1 MKNMLRYGRGCVKGT
16 SPGVNRFI
24 KVSRKA
30 DSGDIDE
37 EVMSYCAEPNQ
48 GLDFGTPG
56 TVKLI
61 EVALNISLL
70 EERKNL
76 TINVRLSEID
86 SDLTMNAGSADRERH
101 SGLDSEAGV

>member
-1 MKNMLRYGRGCVKGT
+1 MHRYGRSCLKGT

-30 DSGDIDE
+30 DNGDIDE
-37 EVMSYCAEPNQ
+37 DVMSYCAEANQ

-61 EVALNISLL
+61 EVALDSTDLQ
-70 EERKNL
+70 ERRTKSE
-76 TINVRLSEID
+76 RLSELD
-86 SDLTMNAGSADRERH
+86 TDLTLNVGSVVCEEGSVCTH
-101 SGLDSEAGV
+101 